1 MTSYSDI
8 EDTGY
13 AVGRCIRYRTNI
25 KKVLIITTGVVIMSY
40 AILQLICDILQV
52 QKP

>member
-8 EDTGY
+8 ENAGY

-25 KKVLIITTGVVIMSY
+25 KKTLIVTIGVVIMSY
-40 AILQLICDILQV
+40 AILQLMSNIIYV
-52 QKP
+52 